1 MSEHEWA
8 DKYERAIAQFEKH
21 LHRAEDGTLELDA
34 TDGPS
39 IGIDDPVVFED
50 LFRSLQFTN
59 KMVKS
64 REIRPNEIAA
74 NTL

>member
-8 DKYERAIAQFEKH
+8 DKYQLAIAQFEKH

-34 TDGPS
+34 PDGPS
-39 IGIDDPVVFED
+39 IGIEDPVIFAD

-59 KMVKS
+59 QMVKT
-64 REIRPNEIAA
+64 REIDPNEITA
-74 NTL
+74 NTV

>member
-8 DKYERAIAQFEKH
+8 DESERAIAQFEKH
-21 LHRAEDGTLELDA
+21 LHRAEDGTLDLDA
-34 TDGPS
+34 ADGPS
-39 IGIDDPVVFED
+39 IGIDDPVLFAD

-59 KMVKS
+59 KMVRS
-64 REIRPNEIAA
+64 REISPDEITA